1 MCAARDLNRLQHAF
15 AGREPAEEE
24 QVVVGGRTEAADA
37 GVHRVM
43 DDGDHGEAGEQPRL
57 GVRDGHERRLAV
69 VRPEGDLG
77 RRRRVMQGL
86 QNRNRRH
93 PRVGQRH
100 RVVLGLVVNEVE
112 GGGPFHRRR
121 QVEQLAQLPRPQGHV
136 LVVALREERVQPG
149 VGDRRGG
156 REEGDVVAA
165 GDQAVGEHGGDG
177 FDRTGPLGGD
187 RLRDRSDEGDAE
199 AAALGEGTPCTG
211 GHAQAL
217 SRNGGRT
224 LDASKH
230 SCAMSDARRAWAR

>member
-1 MCAARDLNRLQHAF
+1 MSRQAVIERLLAAF
-15 AGREPAEEE
+15 
-24 QVVVGGRTEAADA
+24 
-37 GVHRVM
+37 
-43 DDGDHGEAGEQPRL
+43 DDGGFIEEL
-57 GVRDGHERRLAV
+57 
-69 VRPEGDLG
+69 
-77 RRRRVMQGL
+77 RRRVAIPTESQVAGSLPALYRYLNDEIGPELARMGYDVQVID
-86 QNRNRRH
+86 N
-93 PRVGQRH
+93 P
-100 RVVLGLVVNEVE
+100 VE

-121 QVEQLAQLPRPQGHV
+121 QVEQLAQLPRPQGRV

-177 FDRTGPLGGD
+177 FDRTGPFGGD
-187 RLRDRSDEGDAE
+187 RLRDRADEGDAE

-230 SCAMSDARRAWAR
+230 SCAMSDARRAWVR